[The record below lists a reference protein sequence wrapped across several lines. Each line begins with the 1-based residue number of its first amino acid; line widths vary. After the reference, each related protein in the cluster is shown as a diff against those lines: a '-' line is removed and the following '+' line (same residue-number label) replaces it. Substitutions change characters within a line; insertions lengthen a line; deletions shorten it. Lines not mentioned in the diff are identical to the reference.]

1 MAINKT
7 RSAHTLWALLLS
19 FSLLLAV
26 FSLGISL
33 LPFSV
38 IKALVDSLASD
49 GLVESFNQSSL
60 RVVLPAL
67 RLFGWL
73 CASLALGLVLL
84 RSKTQSVLA
93 ELLDRFSWK
102 NLSSDV
108 RQLLGNSLGD
118 RKDQHYL
125 AALLIVTLLAL
136 LIRLVFISRP
146 MRHDEAYTFIAFASR
161 SLRVVISDYHL
172 PNNHVFHTLLVYLA
186 YHLLGNQ
193 PWIIR
198 LPALLAGVLVV
209 PATYWVGNSFYNRN
223 TAILSAALVASASP
237 FIDYSTNARGYSL
250 LSLFA
255 LLILALGVHV
265 KGKKNLVAWI
275 FIVSLS
281 ALGLYTNPTMLYPF
295 GILMT
300 WLLVSALL
308 KDISQVS
315 GPRFIIY
322 LLWAGICVALLT
334 ILFYAPILVFSGL
347 DSLVGNS
354 VVAAL
359 SWEDLQQSLWV
370 RAQNTWEDW
379 TAGVPLFMKMLLVT
393 GTIISLGIHRRLSP
407 HRLPL
412 QIAAVIWIAIT
423 LILQRVAPW
432 PRIWL
437 FLLPL
442 FIIWASA
449 GLTYMLHLAIQKRPS
464 FENGYLAILG
474 VAILL
479 PAFLLATF
487 SINPPY
493 PMQTT
498 GVEEEITRYLK
509 NYLQPGDVIVAVS
522 PTRAQV
528 GYYFSAYD
536 IPDDFFYDHQ
546 SEFNRVI
553 VLVNEKH
560 NQTLESISEH
570 EGLTN
575 LLDLDA
581 AKLIGRFKY
590 TAIYEISR

>member
-1 MAINKT
+1 MNKT

-19 FSLLLAV
+19 FCLLLAV

-33 LPFSV
+33 LPFSI
-38 IKALVDSLASD
+38 IKAVIDSLASD
-49 GLVESFNQSSL
+49 GLVESFSQSSM
-60 RVVLPAL
+60 RTALPAI

-73 CASLALGLVLL
+73 CTSLALGIVLL

-93 ELLDRFSWK
+93 EMLDRFSWK
-102 NLSSDV
+102 NLSSDL
-108 RQLLGNSLGD
+108 RQIFGISLGD
-118 RKDQHYL
+118 RKNRLYL

-161 SLRVVISDYHL
+161 SLGVVISDYHL

-198 LPALLAGVLVV
+198 LPALVAGVLVV
-209 PATYWVGNSFYNRN
+209 PATYWVGNRFYNRN
-223 TAILSAALVASASP
+223 TAIVSAALVASSSP
-237 FIDYSTNARGYSL
+237 FIGYSTNARGYSL

-255 LLILALGVHV
+255 LLVLALGVHV
-265 KGKKNLVAWI
+265 KEKNNLIAWI
-275 FIVSLS
+275 LIVSLS
-281 ALGLYTNPTMLYPF
+281 ALGFYTNPTMLYPF

-308 KDISQVS
+308 KDVS
-315 GPRFIIY
+315 LAYSPRFIYY
-322 LLWAGICVALLT
+322 LLSAGICVALLT
-334 ILFYAPILVFSGL
+334 ILLYAPILIFSGL
-347 DSLVGNS
+347 DNLVGNS
-354 VVAAL
+354 IVASL
-359 SWEDLQQSLWV
+359 SWEDFQQSIWV

-379 TAGVPLFMKMLLVT
+379 TAGVPLFMTMLLVI
-393 GTIISLGIHRRLSP
+393 GTIISLVFHRRLSP

-449 GLTYMLHLAIQKRPS
+449 GLTYMFHLATRERLA

-474 VAILL
+474 VVILL
-479 PAFLLATF
+479 PVFLLATF

-493 PMQTT
+493 PAQTI
-498 GVEEEITRYLK
+498 GIEEEITRYLK
-509 NYLQPGDVIVAVS
+509 DYLQPGDVVAAVS
-522 PTRAQV
+522 PMRAQV

-546 SEFNRVI
+546 SEFDRAI

-560 NQTLESISEH
+560 DQTLESVIEH
-570 EGLTN
+570 EGLPKI
-575 LLDLDA
+575 LDSNQA
-581 AKLIGRFKY
+581 RLIHRFKY
-590 TAIYEISR
+590 AILYEISR

>member
-1 MAINKT
+1 
-7 RSAHTLWALLLS
+7 
-19 FSLLLAV
+19 LAV
-26 FSLGISL
+26 ISFGISS
-33 LPFSV
+33 LPFSF
-38 IKALVDSLASD
+38 IKAVIDSLASD

-60 RVVLPAL
+60 QTALPEI

-93 ELLDRFSWK
+93 ETLDRLSWK
-102 NLSSDV
+102 NLTSDL
-108 RQLLGNSLGD
+108 RQIFGISLGE
-118 RKDQHYL
+118 RQDQLYP

-198 LPALLAGVLVV
+198 LPALVAGVLVV
-209 PATYWVGNSFYNRN
+209 PATYWVGNRFYNRN
-223 TAILSAALVASASP
+223 TAIISAGLVASASS

-265 KGKKNLVAWI
+265 KEKNNLLAWI
-275 FIVSLS
+275 LIVCLS
-281 ALGLYTNPTMLYPF
+281 ALGFYTNPTMLYPF

-308 KDISQVS
+308 KDISQVYDS
-315 GPRFIIY
+315 RFIYY
-322 LLWAGICVALLT
+322 LLASGICVALLT
-334 ILFYAPILVFSGL
+334 ILFYAPIVVYSGP
-347 DSLVGNS
+347 DSLVGNT
-354 VVAAL
+354 VVAPL
-359 SWEDLQQSLWV
+359 SWEDFQQSIWV

-379 TAGVPLFMKMLLVT
+379 TAGVPLFITMLLVI
-393 GTIISLGIHRRLSP
+393 GTIISLVFHRRLSP

-449 GLTYMLHLAIQKRPS
+449 GLAYVLHLAARIRPS
-464 FENGYLAILG
+464 FHHGHLAILG
-474 VAILL
+474 VVILL

-487 SINPPY
+487 SINPPS
-493 PMQTT
+493 PMQTI

-509 NYLQPGDVIVAVS
+509 DYLQPGDEIVAVS
-522 PTRAQV
+522 PMRAQV

-546 SEFNRVI
+546 TEFARAI

-560 NQTLESISEH
+560 DQTLESVIEH
-570 EGLTN
+570 EGLAN
-575 LLDLDA
+575 VLDLDA

-590 TAIYEISR
+590 AAIYEISR

>member
-1 MAINKT
+1 MNKT

-19 FSLLLAV
+19 VCLILAT

-33 LPFSV
+33 LPFSFLKTL
-38 IKALVDSLASD
+38 IDSLASD
-49 GLVESFNQSSL
+49 GLVESFSQSSL
-60 RVVLPAL
+60 RAALPTI
-67 RLFGWL
+67 RLFGGF
-73 CASLALGLVLL
+73 CASLALGMYLL
-84 RSKTQSVLA
+84 RSKTRSILA
-93 ELLDRFSWK
+93 GLLEVFSWR
-102 NLSSDV
+102 NLTSDL
-108 RQLLGNSLGD
+108 RKIFAISLGD
-118 RKDQHYL
+118 RKNRLYM

-136 LIRLVFISRP
+136 FIRLMFISRP

-161 SLRVVISDYHL
+161 SLRVVLSDYHL

-198 LPALLAGVLVV
+198 LPALVAGVLVV
-209 PATYWVGNSFYNRN
+209 PATYWMGNRFYNRD
-223 TAILSAALVASASP
+223 TAIVSAALVATSSP

-265 KGKKNLVAWI
+265 KEKKNLIAWI
-275 FIVSLS
+275 LIVSLS
-281 ALGLYTNPTMLYPF
+281 ALGFYTNPTMLYPF

-308 KDISQVS
+308 KDVSLAYSQ
-315 GPRFIIY
+315 RFIYY
-322 LLWAGICVALLT
+322 LLSAAICVALLT
-334 ILFYAPILVFSGL
+334 ILFYAPILIFSGL
-347 DSLVGNS
+347 DNLVGNS
-354 VVAAL
+354 IVASL
-359 SWEDLQQSLWV
+359 SWDDFQQSIWV

-379 TAGVPLFMKMLLVT
+379 TAGVPLFMTMLLVT
-393 GTIISLGIHRRLSP
+393 GTIVSLVFHRKLSP

-412 QIAAVIWIAIT
+412 QIAAVIWIAIV

-449 GLTYMLHLAIQKRPS
+449 GLTYLLYLATRERPS
-464 FENGYLAILG
+464 FENGYLAIIG

-479 PAFLLATF
+479 PTILLATYY
-487 SINPPY
+487 INPSNPA
-493 PMQTT
+493 QTT

-509 NYLQPGDVIVAVS
+509 DYLQPGDVIVAIS
-522 PTRAQV
+522 PMRAQV

-536 IPDDFFYDHQ
+536 IPDDFFYNHQ
-546 SEFNRVI
+546 LEFERAI

-560 NQTLESISEH
+560 SQTLESVIAH
-570 EGLTN
+570 EGLPN
-575 LLDLDA
+575 VLDLDA
-581 AKLIGRFKY
+581 AKLIRRFKY
-590 TAIYEISR
+590 AALYEISR

>member
-1 MAINKT
+1 MNKT

-19 FSLLLAV
+19 FCLLLAV

-33 LPFSV
+33 LPFSI
-38 IKALVDSLASD
+38 IKAVIDSLASD
-49 GLVESFNQSSL
+49 GLVESFSQSSM
-60 RVVLPAL
+60 RTALPAI

-73 CASLALGLVLL
+73 CTSLALGIVLL

-93 ELLDRFSWK
+93 EMLDRFSWK
-102 NLSSDV
+102 NLSSDL
-108 RQLLGNSLGD
+108 RQIFGISLGD
-118 RKDQHYL
+118 RKDRLYL

-161 SLRVVISDYHL
+161 SLGVVISDYHL

-198 LPALLAGVLVV
+198 LPALVAGVLVV
-209 PATYWVGNSFYNRN
+209 PATYWVGNRFYNRN
-223 TAILSAALVASASP
+223 TAIVSAALVASSSP

-255 LLILALGVHV
+255 LLVLALGVHV
-265 KGKKNLVAWI
+265 KEKNNLIAWI
-275 FIVSLS
+275 LIVSLS
-281 ALGLYTNPTMLYPF
+281 ALGFYTNPTMLYPF

-308 KDISQVS
+308 KDVS
-315 GPRFIIY
+315 LAYSPRFIYY
-322 LLWAGICVALLT
+322 LLSAGICVALLT
-334 ILFYAPILVFSGL
+334 ILLYAPILIFSGL
-347 DSLVGNS
+347 DNLVGNS
-354 VVAAL
+354 IVASL
-359 SWEDLQQSLWV
+359 SWEDFQQSIWV

-379 TAGVPLFMKMLLVT
+379 TAGVPLFMTMLLVI
-393 GTIISLGIHRRLSP
+393 GTIISLVFHRRLSP

-449 GLTYMLHLAIQKRPS
+449 GLTYMLHLATRERLA

-474 VAILL
+474 VVILL
-479 PAFLLATF
+479 PVFLLATF

-493 PMQTT
+493 PAQTI
-498 GVEEEITRYLK
+498 GIEEEITRYLK
-509 NYLQPGDVIVAVS
+509 DYLQPGDVVAAVS
-522 PTRAQV
+522 PMRAQV

-546 SEFNRVI
+546 SEFDRAI

-560 NQTLESISEH
+560 DQTLESVIEH
-570 EGLTN
+570 EGLPKI
-575 LLDLDA
+575 LDSNQA
-581 AKLIGRFKY
+581 RLIHRFKY
-590 TAIYEISR
+590 AILYEISR